1 MTGPVRKKLICWMA
15 MWKDRKRILVLSY
28 GIVILTLDWFLWCVR
43 EMSFCFLHATVI
55 SAFQLYAAELNVN
68 WYIWLIKPCL
78 IIWPW
83 LPSLTSSCVPVPL
96 DHYLLPTLVC
106 CQFLE
111 LLPTLG
117 PSHLSFPCL
126 ECSPTPSLPG
136 WLLSSFR
143 FEFKC
148 HLLGEDF
155 SDSLM

>member
-15 MWKDRKRILVLSY
+15 EWKDREGLLVLKLWNCDTHP
-28 GIVILTLDWFLWCVR
+28 GLILWRVR
-43 EMSFCFLHATVI
+43 EISFCFLHATVI

-78 IIWPW
+78 MIWPW
-83 LPSLTSSCVPVPL
+83 LPSSTSSCVPVPL

-126 ECSPTPSLPG
+126 ECSSTPSLPG